1 MNDVLARIVEN
12 MGDRISGP
20 MHLRIFLQPAMAMLF
35 ASLDGWKDAKAG
47 KPPYFWSLLMV
58 PEHRTEMLQ
67 SGWKS
72 IGKVF
77 ILAIVLDGIY
87 QIIALKF
94 IYPGELLLVALLLAL
109 APYLVLRGVVGR
121 IASRT

>member
-20 MHLRIFLQPAMAMLF
+20 MHLRIFLQPAMAMLL
-35 ASLDGWKDAKAG
+35 AALDGWKDAKAG
-47 KPPYFWSLLMV
+47 RPPYFWSLLTV

-77 ILAIVLDGIY
+77 ILAIILDSIY
-87 QIIALKF
+87 QIIALRF

-109 APYLVLRGVVGR
+109 APYLVLRGIVGR
-121 IASRT
+121 IASQA